1 METKNPNKFKVQ
13 AQSNYTE
20 RAVVKWG
27 YLSSVTIQVS
37 NNDPFKRLHLS
48 SFLLFFSLLLLFN
61 FN

>member
-27 YLSSVTIQVS
+27 YLSYVTIQVS
-37 NNDPFKRLHLS
+37 NNDPFRSLHFS
-48 SFLLFFSLLLLFN
+48 SFLLLFCLLLLF
-61 FN
+61 